1 MSLTLTLAGQ
11 AAPLVAGSLIAASM
25 IAPTPALAAG
35 NWYDNE
41 NTFFERA
48 KRSYN
53 SGQFDQALRELSQA
67 IKLNPNRSDLY
78 YWRSLS
84 FSAIRQNGEALNDLN
99 EAIRLDPES
108 AVCYLNRGL
117 IYSNEGKH
125 EQAIADFDQAL
136 KYDVGLS
143 EARQNRDF
151 CMKEMAKV
159 KVAAQST
166 QQQASQAAVVASGG
180 DVLAITAA
188 GTGTAGT
195 GTGTAGGAAA
205 AATSA
210 TSATSSTSTSASSV
224 GPGKSYGYS
233 PYVGKTNFDPKLIAM
248 QKEQKEVEARLLRE
262 KNEAARMAAE
272 RAKAEARSHELA
284 IKEKMMDARLEREK
298 SKREEMESKKMAM
311 LKTASAPEKTIKV
324 VKGAAEAKAEVKE
337 KEGADKNNEGG
348 DTLEIVNRPVR
359 DKWALIIGI
368 SDFQDKTLNL
378 HYPAKDA
385 RDFSDFLVKEGNFAK
400 DHVKLL
406 VNQDA
411 TRANILSALGDK
423 WLPHVA
429 NPDDLVLI
437 YISSHGSSS
446 DMDVGG
452 INYLLAYDSQ
462 VDNLYASGLPMQDLT
477 RVIKGRVHS
486 DRVVLVLDACH
497 SGAAEAGGKGLV
509 RQGNV
514 NADEVAQGTGQLVI
528 SSSSPSQVS
537 WESRNYQN
545 SVFTRCLI
553 DALRKNGN
561 ATTLGEAFQSMRDQV
576 QEQVLKER
584 GVLQTPILK
593 SRWKGS
599 DLRLS
604 TPASNPRVA
613 L

>member
-1 MSLTLTLAGQ
+1 
-11 AAPLVAGSLIAASM
+11 
-25 IAPTPALAAG
+25 
-35 NWYDNE
+35 
-41 NTFFERA
+41 
-48 KRSYN
+48 
-53 SGQFDQALRELSQA
+53 
-67 IKLNPNRSDLY
+67 
-78 YWRSLS
+78 
-84 FSAIRQNGEALNDLN
+84 
-99 EAIRLDPES
+99 
-108 AVCYLNRGL
+108 
-117 IYSNEGKH
+117 
-125 EQAIADFDQAL
+125 
-136 KYDVGLS
+136 
-143 EARQNRDF
+143 
-151 CMKEMAKV
+151 
-159 KVAAQST
+159 
-166 QQQASQAAVVASGG
+166 
-180 DVLAITAA
+180 
-188 GTGTAGT
+188 
-195 GTGTAGGAAA
+195 
-205 AATSA
+205 
-210 TSATSSTSTSASSV
+210 
-224 GPGKSYGYS
+224 
-233 PYVGKTNFDPKLIAM
+233 
-248 QKEQKEVEARLLRE
+248 
-262 KNEAARMAAE
+262 
-272 RAKAEARSHELA
+272 
-284 IKEKMMDARLEREK
+284 
-298 SKREEMESKKMAM
+298 
-311 LKTASAPEKTIKV
+311 V
-324 VKGAAEAKAEVKE
+324 VKGATEAKAEVKE
-337 KEGADKNNEGG
+337 KEGADKTNEGG

-368 SDFQDKTLNL
+368 SDFQDKSLNL

-497 SGAAEAGGKGLV
+497 SGAAEAGGKGLM